1 MVTLSSS
8 KNVFSTFNKWDDLN
22 FLWHDLTWND
32 LIMERS
38 DRNQKI
44 TETLFFGIALDLI
57 KVVIKDVSINHRGVR

>member
-1 MVTLSSS
+1 
-8 KNVFSTFNKWDDLN
+8 
-22 FLWHDLTWND
+22 LWHDLTWND

>member
-1 MVTLSSS
+1 MVTLLSS
-8 KNVFSTFNKWDDLN
+8 KNVFSTFNKWNDLN

>member
-8 KNVFSTFNKWDDLN
+8 KNVFSTFNKWNDLN

>member
-8 KNVFSTFNKWDDLN
+8 KNVFSTFNKWNDLN

-44 TETLFFGIALDLI
+44 TENLFFGIALDLI

>member
-8 KNVFSTFNKWDDLN
+8 KNVFSTFNKWNDLN

-32 LIMERS
+32 VIMERS

>member
-1 MVTLSSS
+1 LVTLSSS
-8 KNVFSTFNKWDDLN
+8 KNVFSTFNKWNDLN